1 MIGSAAEY
9 VRHAL
14 SAHGRTEVR
23 IAELVYISLAEE
35 VLGPGEAMALARR
48 AVAITLDTM
57 EDERD
62 RKHMR

>member
-14 SAHGRTEVR
+14 REHGRTEVR
-23 IAELVYISLAEE
+23 IAELVYIGLVEE
-35 VLGPGEAMALARR
+35 VLGPGEAMSLARR